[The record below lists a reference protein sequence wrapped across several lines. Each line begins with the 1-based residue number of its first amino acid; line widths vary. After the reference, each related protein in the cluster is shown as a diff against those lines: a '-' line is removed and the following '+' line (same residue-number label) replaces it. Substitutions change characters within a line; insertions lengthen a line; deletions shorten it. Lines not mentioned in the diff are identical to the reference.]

1 MPRVAHVSSRADLER
16 NLSVRTTREEL
27 VRRGVLKDVEEVT
40 SAAPAAIPEEEPE
53 PGECVSML
61 LLWHSRNVFR
71 SRWNFLSR
79 IFL

>member
-1 MPRVAHVSSRADLER
+1 MHRVAHVSSRADLER

-53 PGECVSML
+53 PGECV
-61 LLWHSRNVFR
+61 
-71 SRWNFLSR
+71 
-79 IFL
+79 

>member
-1 MPRVAHVSSRADLER
+1 MSSRADLER

-53 PGECVSML
+53 PGECV
-61 LLWHSRNVFR
+61 
-71 SRWNFLSR
+71 
-79 IFL
+79 